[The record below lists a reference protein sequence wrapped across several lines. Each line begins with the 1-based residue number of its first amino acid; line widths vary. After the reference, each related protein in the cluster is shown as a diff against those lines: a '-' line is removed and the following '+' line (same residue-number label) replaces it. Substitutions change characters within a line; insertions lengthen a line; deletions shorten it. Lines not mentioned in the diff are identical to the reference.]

1 MDLLFRAQL
10 SHPQDWAR
18 LPLKQSASAL
28 RQRSPESGFDPQS
41 LLDCREGSNEPLG
54 CGRPNKFRERV
65 PAASHDFHKR
75 RSAHFRRPPSK
86 L

>member
-1 MDLLFRAQL
+1 MDLLFRVQL
-10 SHPQDWAR
+10 SHPQDCAQ
-18 LPLKQSASAL
+18 LPLKQSPSAL

-41 LLDCREGSNEPLG
+41 LLDCREGSVEPLG

-65 PAASHDFHKR
+65 PAASHDSRTRKW
-75 RSAHFRRPPSK
+75 AHFRRPPSK